1 MHFLNCDTL
10 RSGSKPQDIIMKRTL
25 TTCPYCGSG
34 CTFYLEVENNTI
46 VKVIPNTEN
55 AVNNGSLC
63 SKGHFGMDFVQSKD
77 RLTTPLIRKN
87 GTLTPV
93 SWKEAYTF
101 TASRLLKYSK
111 ENGPNSV
118 AGFSSARC
126 SNEEN
131 YLMQKMMRT
140 VLHTNSVDHCARL

>member
-1 MHFLNCDTL
+1 
-10 RSGSKPQDIIMKRTL
+10 MKRTL

>member
-1 MHFLNCDTL
+1 
-10 RSGSKPQDIIMKRTL
+10 MKRTL

-87 GTLTPV
+87 GILTPV